1 MIRFWN
7 FYKCSNLQT
16 ECGECK
22 SKMEFS
28 FSFLSNKILQ
38 SFNQSKQEFWWEPN
52 FTIKILSKW
61 ICANIHENSFLRRYF
76 SETLFLQLCALIFF
90 IIDMGNKDTCM
101 LHNIRHII
109 FRTSNTCWMNSPAWT
124 VAWAGGYYLDFLIT
138 LLDCF

>member
-1 MIRFWN
+1 MFKLADRMWWMQIQDGILLF
-7 FYKCSNLQT
+7 
-16 ECGECK
+16 
-22 SKMEFS
+22 
-28 FSFLSNKILQ
+28 FLSNKILQ

-52 FTIKILSKW
+52 FAIKILSKW

-76 SETLFLQLCALIFF
+76 SETFFLQLCALIFF
-90 IIDMGNKDTCM
+90 YYWYGQQRYMYM

-124 VAWAGGYYLDFLIT
+124 VAWAGGYYLDFWMI